1 MPVRSGWM
9 ALVLGLAMLM
19 IPGGAWRASANRTQ
33 YIRVASL
40 APRDSD
46 LSKRFLKL
54 DRKLRSLTDNAW
66 GLRLYA
72 GGVAGDEPDV
82 LRKMR
87 IGQIDA
93 SSITTTGMSQIVREV
108 AVLDT
113 PGVIQDYTQFGAVTD
128 QLRPEWDQTFS
139 KAGFELIAWGET
151 GQYRWFSKSAIH
163 GPNDLRNMRP
173 WVWPASYILKE
184 IYHVIGCNGVPLG
197 VPEVYGALQTGML
210 DTVITTAVALVSLQ
224 WHGKLS
230 HVTAPTFGVL
240 ANALVMNRD
249 RWKQLP
255 PAAASAIESDARSAA
270 SEDRVEVREADR
282 TAYERLLERGY
293 TSDKFSPE
301 GRAEYT
307 KMEQEVRERLV
318 GRLYPRE
325 LLTRVMK
332 IAANAHASGGA

>member
-1 MPVRSGWM
+1 MRKGWI
-9 ALVLGLAMLM
+9 ALGMSLTMLT
-19 IPGGAWRASANRTQ
+19 IPGGSWRASANRTQ

-54 DRKLRSLTDNAW
+54 DRKLRSVTNNAW
-66 GLRLYA
+66 GLRLYP

-93 SSITTTGMSQIVREV
+93 SSITTTGLSQIVREV

-113 PGVIQDYTQFGAVTD
+113 PGVINDYAQFTAVTNE
-128 QLRPEWDQTFS
+128 LRPQWDRTFAQ
-139 KAGFELIAWGET
+139 AGFELIAWGET
-151 GQYRWFSKSAIH
+151 GQYRWFSKS
-163 GPNDLRNMRP
+163 PVRSPSDLRNVRP
-173 WVWPASYILKE
+173 WVWPASWILKE

-197 VPEVYGALQTGML
+197 VPEVYGALQTGMI
-210 DTVITTAVALVSLQ
+210 DAVISTSVALVSLQ

-230 HVTAPTFGVL
+230 HVTEPTFGVL
-240 ANALVMNRD
+240 ANALVMSRD
-249 RWKQLP
+249 RWKMLP
-255 PAAASAIESDARSAA
+255 PEAARVIERDARSAA
-270 SEDRVEVREADR
+270 SQDRVEVRQADR
-282 TAYERLLERGY
+282 TAYARLLERGY
-293 TSDKFSPE
+293 TADKFTSE

-307 KMEQEVRERLV
+307 KMEKEVRERLV
-318 GRLYPRE
+318 GRLYPRD

-332 IAANAHASGGA
+332 IAAAAHGGGA